1 MRRRITW
8 LAVVLTILSVAQIRL
23 SRGEHRRTEPP
34 PPALWENAH
43 PPGSPA
49 PEPTAT
55 RSERGLQFAYAS
67 PSTNCV
73 ALISTDPDSSF
84 ALTSAE
90 DGVLFDIDADGDRDR
105 VAWTEPSAD
114 VSFLALDRDGDG
126 RITSGRELIG
136 DHTMPGITN
145 GPNALR
151 QLATYPGTWGSV
163 DSENPL
169 FAALRLWTDA
179 NHDGRS
185 ERAELR
191 PVDTGLA
198 AIGLGYER
206 HRRMDSHGNQSRYR
220 GFVHVRTAAG
230 TNRPMTAEDDRA
242 RRRSMYEVCLV
253 TG

>member
-1 MRRRITW
+1 MRRRMTW
-8 LAVVLTILSVAQIRL
+8 LAVVVAILSVAEIRL
-23 SRGEHRRTEPP
+23 SRGESRLSEPP
-34 PPALWENAH
+34 PPALWENAY
-43 PPGSPA
+43 PPGRPA
-49 PEPTAT
+49 PEPIAT

-73 ALISTDPDSSF
+73 ALISTDPDSSY

-114 VSFLALDRDGDG
+114 VAFLALDRDGDG

-136 DHTMPGITN
+136 DHTMPGVTN
-145 GPNALR
+145 GAECPHAAR
-151 QLATYPGTWGSV
+151 DVPGTWGAV

-185 ERAELR
+185 EAGRAPPGR
-191 PVDTGLA
+191 SGLA

-206 HRRMDSHGNQSRYR
+206 HRRMDSHGNQSRFR

-230 TNRPMTAEDDRA
+230 TNCPTSAEDDRA
-242 RRRSMYEVCLV
+242 RRRFMYEVCLV
-253 TG
+253 TR